1 ERALLTTHFIKMGLL
16 FIKNGISGAS
26 QTTFQ
31 ILWITH
37 NSLVMSKKINRAWRA
52 VTSWFCIGRQRHQ
65 ERFSK

>member
-1 ERALLTTHFIKMGLL
+1 LTTHFIKMGLL

-37 NSLVMSKKINRAWRA
+37 NSLVMSKKINSGQRV
-52 VTSWFCIGRQRHQ
+52 VTLIGLSNR
-65 ERFSK
+65 K